1 MLPKNKGFGVKSLIV
16 LQKRWLISTPFKSGK
31 IKATK
36 LPTGRYD
43 YVEKK
48 ANQGFNS

>member
-1 MLPKNKGFGVKSLIV
+1 MKANQALKILRVSKSTLRNYI
-16 LQKRWLISTPFKSGK
+16 KSGK

-43 YVEKK
+43 
-48 ANQGFNS
+48 

>member
-1 MLPKNKGFGVKSLIV
+1 MNNHRDKTPKRDKSLRNYI
-16 LQKRWLISTPFKSGK
+16 KSRK

>member
-1 MLPKNKGFGVKSLIV
+1 MSINMKSNQALKILRV
-16 LQKRWLISTPFKSGK
+16 SKSTLRNYIKSGK

-48 ANQGFNS
+48 ANLRI